1 MCVWVSLQKAF
12 FVFILALLL
21 KSFVQKKVE
30 EETDK
35 IKNKETKTKP
45 VTVTKQQVTVA
56 EEAKKSRICTQ
67 RKTSS
72 QILSNYL
79 LHQL

>member
-35 IKNKETKTKP
+35 IKNQRNQNQTSNSNKTTSNGSRGSKKE
-45 VTVTKQQVTVA
+45 
-56 EEAKKSRICTQ
+56 
-67 RKTSS
+67 
-72 QILSNYL
+72 
-79 LHQL
+79 

>member
-35 IKNKETKTKP
+35 IKKQRNQNQTSNSNKTTSNGSRGS
-45 VTVTKQQVTVA
+45 
-56 EEAKKSRICTQ
+56 KKE
-67 RKTSS
+67 
-72 QILSNYL
+72 
-79 LHQL
+79 